1 MQLKTFLL
9 EDYYAKHEFST
20 QYMLSSS
27 DPETW
32 SLNEILT
39 MANEEELNLWN
50 NQSFGY
56 TEVKGL
62 PELRK
67 RIAQKLYTGL
77 DADNILCFAGAEE
90 GIFCSLLAISNP
102 GDHVIVLGPCYQSLS
117 EIPAFTGAELTI
129 VNLQEKN
136 NWQIDLDDIKTAIRP
151 NTKLVIINFPHNP
164 TGQTISQSDLEQ
176 LILLLDEHQI
186 KLFSDEVY
194 HGLGSSLEWAKPVA
208 TLYSKG
214 ISLNVLSKAYGLPG
228 LRIGWIASQDK
239 ELLKQIEKVKQYTS
253 LCNSG
258 PAEIIGLIA
267 LRNKEIILKRNN
279 NIVNKNLNLLDQFI
293 ERYKKYFSWV
303 RPKSGCTGFV
313 KYLSNQ
319 DVEWLCAKAIEK
331 AGVLLLP
338 GTVYDASSNHFRIG
352 FGRKNLPQAL
362 EKFEQFFADHIA
374 NKENHAFKN

>member
-39 MANEEELNLWN
+39 MANEEELDLWN

-67 RIAQKLYTGL
+67 RIAQNLYSGL

-90 GIFCSLLAISNP
+90 GIFCSLLTLCNL

-117 EIPAFTGAELTI
+117 EIPAFTRAELTI
-129 VNLQEKN
+129 INLQEKN
-136 NWQIDLDDIKTAIRP
+136 NWQIDLDAIKKVIRS

-164 TGQTISQSDLEQ
+164 TGQIISQSDLEQ
-176 LILLLDEHQI
+176 LTLLLDQQDI
-186 KLFSDEVY
+186 RLFSDEVY
-194 HGLGSSLEWAKPVA
+194 QGLGSPEEWAKPVA

-228 LRIGWIASQDK
+228 LRIGWIATQDRQ
-239 ELLKQIEKVKQYTS
+239 LLKQIEKVKQYTS

-267 LRNKEIILKRNN
+267 LRNKQLILQRNN
-279 NIVNKNLNLLDQFI
+279 EIVRKNLNLLNTFF

-303 RPKSGCTGFV
+303 RPEAGCTGFV
-313 KYLSNQ
+313 KYLSNEN
-319 DVEWLCAKAIEK
+319 VERLCAKAIEN

-338 GTVYDASSNHFRIG
+338 GTVYGTNSNHFRIG
-352 FGRKNLPQAL
+352 FGRKNFPEAL
-362 EKFEQFFADHIA
+362 KKFEQFFAGHIA
-374 NKENHAFKN
+374 NKESHAL